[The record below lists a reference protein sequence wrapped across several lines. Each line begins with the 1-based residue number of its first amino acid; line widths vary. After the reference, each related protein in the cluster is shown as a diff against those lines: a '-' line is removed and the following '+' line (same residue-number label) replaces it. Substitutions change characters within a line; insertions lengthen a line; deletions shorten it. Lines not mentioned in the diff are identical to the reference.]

1 MCHICGLRKRNQ
13 YGANSTLKSIS
24 KWLAVKLCPL
34 DKWWLLAAHYL
45 AIRAS
50 LNWHLV
56 PNWSADRHKNTSA
69 LKWRKF
75 DCRLASSWISI
86 YTHTDPVRNVCASW
100 HRTRVRHVRTCLI
113 SAVCVSKLDHSFL
126 TSLLVGRG
134 VGLSFPSFIPNT
146 LWELWSLC
154 YMSFFFSCFF
164 CFFFHKTRLWHR
176 CTQVRGGCQS
186 WLRVAGGLVVRGEW
200 AARGESWPWRKCL
213 CGSSTMLVR
222 RHVEL
227 YTHVRSQT
235 SRNQYGHPN
244 SAFPDSY
251 IQ

>member
-45 AIRAS
+45 TIRAS

-56 PNWSADRHKNTSA
+56 PNWSSDRHKNTSA

-154 YMSFFFSCFF
+154 YMSFFFLVLFAFSF
-164 CFFFHKTRLWHR
+164 TR
-176 CTQVRGGCQS
+176 RGSGTDVP
-186 WLRVAGGLVVRGEW
+186 R
-200 AARGESWPWRKCL
+200 
-213 CGSSTMLVR
+213 
-222 RHVEL
+222 
-227 YTHVRSQT
+227 
-235 SRNQYGHPN
+235 
-244 SAFPDSY
+244 
-251 IQ
+251 